1 MVEKQKQKNLNLDKC
16 PLLTGSQNPEQQTT
30 PTLWR
35 NRLSGKPEMLGHS
48 LRMRAS
54 VRLPPTHSW
63 PAGRLR
69 RCACVLGWPAGCK
82 AERRADIFLVPAPLV
97 PDLPRTGPELSLA
110 WWVRAIGQGLREPA
124 SEVRRPRRT
133 AEWALASASPA
144 RCRAR
149 LRRPAEGRQGRLWRA
164 GMAACY
170 GSAAVL

>member
-1 MVEKQKQKNLNLDKC
+1 
-16 PLLTGSQNPEQQTT
+16 
-30 PTLWR
+30 
-35 NRLSGKPEMLGHS
+35 MLGHS

-149 LRRPAEGRQGRLWRA
+149 LRRPAEGRRDGFGEPVRRLVTGARPFSRTAGRETGKLSLGGPRSNPQAPGGRGKGLEPGGALRA
-164 GMAACY
+164 
-170 GSAAVL
+170 